1 MEREK
6 LKSEE
11 LITKTAYERS
21 SLDRSLQRLEE
32 DNVEMQRQIQQ
43 LQQQLAGKWLDM
55 NIVYST
61 CEQGMGKAEEVL

>member
-1 MEREK
+1 MLKFIPGYDNDFFFPQVEREK

-43 LQQQLAGKWLDM
+43 LQQQLAGK
-55 NIVYST
+55 
-61 CEQGMGKAEEVL
+61 